1 MIRSNQQTSVRK
13 KYDSGKSDVKRD
25 DEVGNQLFGRKHT
38 EFGFSQIT
46 FEA

>member
-1 MIRSNQQTSVRK
+1 MIRSNRQTSVEK
-13 KYDSGKSDVKRD
+13 KYDSGESDVKRD
-25 DEVGNQLFGRKHT
+25 NEVGSQRFGREHT